1 MIFAYLASP
10 CPSQSLSFARIV
22 FVVTPYPKFAC
33 IPAGLTVLCESQY
46 RLHTCCANVNIH
58 PNVLCGAARSVR
70 ISAYSQRRHRQN
82 ILCFARYRAFCA
94 SCEYQ
99 DHAAKPCNAAL
110 ANINYTR
117 TTASR
122 QMMRIPGIA
131 KSVTVCANLGI
142 RSLISC
148 ESQLMP
154 HRSKHANSSPSSA
167 NVRPCVRMSEYSV
180 AQCSTCATS
189 NTYCQQVCDCQRP
202 FAGIPHS
209 F

>member
-10 CPSQSLSFARIV
+10 CPSQSLFFARIV

-82 ILCFARYRAFCA
+82 ILCFARCRAFCA

-99 DHAAKPCNAAL
+99 DHAAKPRNAAL

-131 KSVTVCANLGI
+131 KPVTVCANLGI
-142 RSLISC
+142 RTLILC
-148 ESQLMP
+148 ESQLMS

-167 NVRPCVRMSEYSV
+167 NVRPCVRMSGQ
-180 AQCSTCATS
+180 AQLTAVRVCE
-189 NTYCQQVCDCQRP
+189 CQSI
-202 FAGIPHS
+202 G
-209 F
+209 

>member
-1 MIFAYLASP
+1 MFRTLP
-10 CPSQSLSFARIV
+10 
-22 FVVTPYPKFAC
+22 
-33 IPAGLTVLCESQY
+33 
-46 RLHTCCANVNIH
+46 RL
-58 PNVLCGAARSVR
+58 LRFLR
-70 ISAYSQRRHRQN
+70 ISR
-82 ILCFARYRAFCA
+82 
-94 SCEYQ
+94 SCCQ
-99 DHAAKPCNAAL
+99 ACNAAL
-110 ANINYTR
+110 ANISYTQP
-117 TTASR
+117 TASR

-180 AQCSTCATS
+180 AQCLTCATS

-209 F
+209 FCSSRRLAVSRCSA

>member
-10 CPSQSLSFARIV
+10 CPSQSLFFARIV

-46 RLHTCCANVNIH
+46 RLHTCCANINIH

-70 ISAYSQRRHRQN
+70 IISVQSKKTSTKYTVFRTLPRLLRFLRISR
-82 ILCFARYRAFCA
+82 
-94 SCEYQ
+94 SCCQ
-99 DHAAKPCNAAL
+99 ACNAAL

-180 AQCSTCATS
+180 AQCSTPSAWSTCYGTEYVLFG
-189 NTYCQQVCDCQRP
+189 NLRRRC
-202 FAGIPHS
+202 
-209 F
+209 